1 MSENQVKPK
10 SRRGRKPKIK
20 TDQPEM
26 IVKKKRGRKKKCEMN
41 LENVPKISGYN
52 PNGESIDTEDNKI
65 KFNSSNITEN
75 TQECENL
82 SFGILQ
88 IKRHNVVRDI
98 EESKEDIIYDNSKC
112 KIRFDWIK
120 ELPQIENII
129 KESNTISNISK
140 NLSNFLDVKPREKII
155 NYSNKKEPTKQLKSI
170 TSRNKNNYIKILS
183 DYKTIPKKTEILC
196 WWCCHKF
203 DGIPR
208 FMPTKYD
215 HVRQR
220 FRVTGNFCS
229 WPCVRTYMESEKRIT
244 HTLLLKLVWII
255 HGKRYEIN
263 KAPPR
268 ETLKAF
274 GGKMSIEEFRNND
287 PNLYYEVNTNRI
299 TMDDN
304 YYVKECKKN
313 KLT

>member
-1 MSENQVKPK
+1 MSEIQVKPK

-41 LENVPKISGYN
+41 LENIPKISGYN

-65 KFNSSNITEN
+65 KFNSSNSKDIP
-75 TQECENL
+75 QECENL

-88 IKRHNVVRDI
+88 IKRHNVIRTS
-98 EESKEDIIYDNSKC
+98 EENETPEEIIYNNSKC
-112 KIRFDWIK
+112 KIRFDWIEEIK
-120 ELPQIENII
+120 TIETKTNETIE
-129 KESNTISNISK
+129 KNSN
-140 NLSNFLDVKPREKII
+140 NLSNFLDVNPIGKII
-155 NYSNKKEPTKQLKSI
+155 NYNKPKDSKMKKKQSI
-170 TSRNKNNYIKILS
+170 TSKNNNNYIKILS
-183 DYKTIPKKTEILC
+183 DYKTIPKKTDILC

-215 HVRQR
+215 PVRQR

-229 WPCVRTYMESEKRIT
+229 WPCVRTYMEDERRIT
-244 HTLLLKLVWII
+244 NTLLLKLVWII
-255 HGKRYEIN
+255 HGKRYDIN

-268 ETLKAF
+268 QTLKRF
-274 GGKMSIEEFRNND
+274 GGRMTIDEFRNND
-287 PNLYYEVNTNRI
+287 PNVYYEVNTNRI

-304 YYVKECKKN
+304 YYIKECKKR
-313 KLT
+313 

>member
-1 MSENQVKPK
+1 MSEIQVKPK

-41 LENVPKISGYN
+41 LENIPKISGYN

-65 KFNSSNITEN
+65 KFNSSTTNDSDIP
-75 TQECENL
+75 QECENL

-88 IKRHNVVRDI
+88 IKRHNVVRSV
-98 EESKEDIIYDNSKC
+98 EESEVPDDIVYDNSKC
-112 KIRFDWIK
+112 KIRFDWIQ
-120 ELPQIENII
+120 ELPTIETEK
-129 KESNTISNISK
+129 KETVEKKEN

-155 NYSNKKEPTKQLKSI
+155 NYTKTNYTTNKKQSI
-170 TSRNKNNYIKILS
+170 TSKKNNKYIKILS
-183 DYKTIPKKTEILC
+183 DYKIIPKQTDVLC

-215 HVRQR
+215 PVRQR

-229 WPCVRTYMESEKRIT
+229 WPCVRSYMEDEKRIT

-255 HGKRYEIN
+255 HGKRYDIN

-268 ETLKAF
+268 SALKAF
-274 GGKMSIEEFRNND
+274 GGKMTIDEFRNND
-287 PNLYYEVNTNRI
+287 PNVYYEVNTNRI

-304 YYVKECKKN
+304 YYIKECKK
-313 KLT
+313 